1 MKIKTALKAR
11 IYLYDEENIIKKI
24 TYIYNDGSESDAIPV
39 FKHIGLVQDSLLFG
53 EEMNICFQ
61 ILSPHRLQ
69 NYCSDVNE
77 FEIINESEHTV
88 IISALEKKQKLNH
101 IQPISLK
108 HK

>member
-1 MKIKTALKAR
+1 MNSKTASKAR

-24 TYIYNDGSESDAIPV
+24 TYIYDDGSESDPIPV
-39 FKHIGLVQDSLLFG
+39 FKHIGIFQDSLLFG

-69 NYCSDVNE
+69 NYCSDVDE

-88 IISALEKKQKLNH
+88 IISAFGKTAEIKPYSTNLIKA
-101 IQPISLK
+101 
-108 HK
+108 